1 MIKKELAKNPSET
14 LISHQKK
21 PSKWNFIAR
30 FFKKTPKISR
40 SKSKETKKP
49 PNNFSYNEPSKKPQ
63 DFSSFLNNLDNKN
76 IENVKLIEE
85 SPSGIS
91 SYRPSKNNQTLSKMI
106 ENGSLNTPD
115 KKFLKKINKPI
126 EINDYFSGSKDG
138 ETESNRPKKPLDSTR
153 NKVGGLKY
161 RNNLEKLQTKID
173 RKFSFTHREK
183 NLGEVLFNPNFFQ
196 EIVKYLSLGSLINL
210 SKVLKKSQCNESN
223 YKNTIRKQM
232 LWLVSKV
239 KKENLSISLVL

>member
-1 MIKKELAKNPSET
+1 MSKKELAKNPSENT
-14 LISHQKK
+14 ISHQKK
-21 PSKWNFIAR
+21 PSKWNFISR

-40 SKSKETKKP
+40 SKSKEAKKP

-76 IENVKLIEE
+76 NGNMKFIED

-106 ENGSLNTPD
+106 ENGNFDTPD
-115 KKFLKKINKPI
+115 KKFLKKMNKPI
-126 EINDYFSGSKDG
+126 EINDYFSGSKEG

-161 RNNLEKLQTKID
+161 RNNLEKLQTKIN

-183 NLGEVLFNPNFFQ
+183 NLREILFNPNFFQ
-196 EIVKYLSLGSLINL
+196 EIVKYLSIGSLINL
-210 SKVLKKSQCNESN
+210 FEVLKKTHIAESN
-223 YKNTIRKQM
+223 YKNVLKKQM
-232 LWLVSKV
+232 LWLISKV
-239 KKENLSISLVL
+239 KKEK